1 MGLQCRA
8 ATQTTMRKQLQ
19 KYLPDGDTIRQNRW
33 LRPFGNTLLHPRLW
47 HLNRHSAAGAVA
59 VGLFCGLIPG
69 PFQMLGSA
77 LCALLWRV
85 NLPLAMIVTLYSNP
99 LTIGP
104 LYLVAFWLGKLAL
117 TLVGQNGAAQFAPMP
132 ELQGG
137 DWLGWFAALTP
148 LFSGFLAPF
157 FSALWDRLGSPGN
170 NPATPRKMVLG
181 LVLALGLPLLGGLL
195 AVAGYV
201 FMRFAWRY
209 YLIRAWRRRRTLR
222 KGHDPA

>member
-19 KYLPDGDTIRQNRW
+19 KYLPDGDAIRQNRW

-77 LCALLWRV
+77 VCALLWRV

-137 DWLGWFAALTP
+137 DWLGWFAALTD
-148 LFSGFLAPF
+148 
-157 FSALWDRLGSPGN
+157 WVIRLGLP
-170 NPATPRKMVLG
+170 
-181 LVLALGLPLLGGLL
+181 LALGLPILGGLL

-209 YLIRAWRRRRTLR
+209 YLIRAWRRRQALR
-222 KGHDPA
+222 NGHDPA